1 MTSLVDQFDDYDDPD
16 RKIVCIKNHNVRICS
31 HGAVLM
37 LEHPYGCSD
46 DGQCRTN
53 VLNYM
58 IKEGYLDEVD
68 DILVI
73 DSYLE

>member
-1 MTSLVDQFDDYDDPD
+1 MKTVVDQYDDYDDPD
-16 RKIVCIKNHNVRICS
+16 RKIICIKNHNVRICS

-46 DGQCRTN
+46 DGTCRTK
-53 VLNYM
+53 VLDYM

-68 DILVI
+68 NIPVI
-73 DSYLE
+73 DNYL

>member
-1 MTSLVDQFDDYDDPD
+1 M
-16 RKIVCIKNHNVRICS
+16 RICS

-37 LEHPYGCSD
+37 LERPYGCSD
-46 DGQCRTN
+46 DGRCRTN

-73 DSYLE
+73 DSYLK

>member
-1 MTSLVDQFDDYDDPD
+1 MKTVVDQFDDYDDPD
-16 RKIVCIKNHNVRICS
+16 RKIVCIKKHNVRICS

-46 DGQCRTN
+46 DGTCRTI

-68 DILVI
+68 NILVI